1 MRKTERQ
8 IEAAME
14 KLRGIGIR
22 IRSYTVYPGQG
33 SIKAN
38 VTIEVGGNDE
48 SGKVK
53 GMRSGAVQGGIQ
65 GRTLQV

>member
-8 IEAAME
+8 IEAAIE
-14 KLRGIGIR
+14 KLRGLGIR

-33 SIKAN
+33 SVKAN

-48 SGKVK
+48 RGKAQDMRSGKV
-53 GMRSGAVQGGIQ
+53 QGGLQ
-65 GRTLQV
+65 GRTLQA